1 MSELDARRDGGPA
14 AAPAGTAV
22 HPALQGWQADG
33 GGELLVGGQGV
44 GALARRAGRT
54 PLFAYDRARI
64 AGRVAQ
70 LRAALPGTVHL
81 HYALKANP
89 MPAVVAALAG
99 QVDGFDVA
107 SGLELQ
113 GALDAGV
120 TPGRIGFA
128 GPGKTDAELA
138 QAIAAGVV
146 IELESEGEMRRTAAL
161 ASAAGARAQVAVR
174 VNPDFRLKGAG
185 MHMAGGP
192 SQFGVDA
199 EAVPALLGDLAS
211 LPLEFVGFHIF
222 AGSQNLDADS
232 LVRAEAAIVELA
244 IRLAADAPQPVRH
257 LNIGGGFGVPYFPKD
272 KPLDL
277 DAVGRGLQEQAAR
290 VAEALPQ
297 ARLVV
302 ELGRYLV
309 AEAGVYLCRVID
321 RKVSRGQT
329 YLVTD
334 GGLHH
339 HLAATGNF
347 GQGIRRNFPVAL
359 ASRFDRPA
367 EETVSV
373 VGCLCTPIDLLAD
386 KVQLPRAEP
395 GDLVAIFQSG
405 AYGFSASPR
414 DFLSHPHPAQ
424 LLV

>member
-1 MSELDARRDGGPA
+1 
-14 AAPAGTAV
+14 
-22 HPALQGWQADG
+22 
-33 GGELLVGGQGV
+33 
-44 GALARRAGRT
+44 
-54 PLFAYDRARI
+54 
-64 AGRVAQ
+64 
-70 LRAALPGTVHL
+70 
-81 HYALKANP
+81 
-89 MPAVVAALAG
+89 
-99 QVDGFDVA
+99 
-107 SGLELQ
+107 
-113 GALDAGV
+113 
-120 TPGRIGFA
+120 
-128 GPGKTDAELA
+128 
-138 QAIAAGVV
+138 
-146 IELESEGEMRRTAAL
+146 
-161 ASAAGARAQVAVR
+161 
-174 VNPDFRLKGAG
+174 
-185 MHMAGGP
+185 
-192 SQFGVDA
+192 
-199 EAVPALLGDLAS
+199 
-211 LPLEFVGFHIF
+211 
-222 AGSQNLDADS
+222 
-232 LVRAEAAIVELA
+232 
-244 IRLAADAPQPVRH
+244 
-257 LNIGGGFGVPYFPKD
+257 
-272 KPLDL
+272 
-277 DAVGRGLQEQAAR
+277 
-290 VAEALPQ
+290 
-297 ARLVV
+297 LVV